1 MFPPKT
7 KIKAEVA
14 HNSFLSA
21 ACGITVILTLSANS
35 GSK

>member
-1 MFPPKT
+1 MFPSQAKIKT
-7 KIKAEVA
+7 KIA